1 MEELER
7 AKDRLLYAPCGA
19 DARQCLMFQVL
30 GRRCGEADRR
40 DGCSSAMYG
49 IRIFFDALRECTRP
63 ERHSVGRVLERS
75 GYRSRL
81 LREPCIYTQQSEKCE
96 GVAGVRGGDASDKCG
111 PLNSTSFRVFFRFC
125 ICSGQV
131 LSRSL
136 AVPAETS
143 APKDPDHW
151 TPQLTSTHIL
161 LRYK

>member
-81 LREPCIYTQQSEKCE
+81 LREPCIYTQQTEKCD
-96 GVAGVRGGDASDKCG
+96 GVAGVRGGDAHHYIDTRAIS
-111 PLNSTSFRVFFRFC
+111 
-125 ICSGQV
+125 
-131 LSRSL
+131 SL
-136 AVPAETS
+136 AR
-143 APKDPDHW
+143 
-151 TPQLTSTHIL
+151 THHIIDG
-161 LRYK
+161 RFRR

>member
-7 AKDRLLYAPCGA
+7 AKDGLLCAPCDT
-19 DARQCLMFQVL
+19 DARECLVFQVL
-30 GRRCGEADRR
+30 GRRCGEDDRR

-96 GVAGVRGGDASDKCG
+96 GVAGVRGGDASD
-111 PLNSTSFRVFFRFC
+111 NMIV
-125 ICSGQV
+125 
-131 LSRSL
+131 
-136 AVPAETS
+136 
-143 APKDPDHW
+143 
-151 TPQLTSTHIL
+151 
-161 LRYK
+161 